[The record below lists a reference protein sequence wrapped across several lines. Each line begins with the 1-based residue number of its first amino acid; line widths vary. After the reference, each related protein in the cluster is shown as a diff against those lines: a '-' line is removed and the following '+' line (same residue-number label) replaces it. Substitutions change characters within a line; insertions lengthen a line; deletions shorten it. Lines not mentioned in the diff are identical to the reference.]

1 MIYYKTKDEVELIRK
16 SSLLVSDTLAY
27 VGSLIRPGITT
38 LELDKKA
45 EEFIRDN
52 GAAPAF
58 KGYKSKSKG
67 IPDFPASL
75 CISMNDVVVHGIPSK
90 KEIGEKDVVSVDCG
104 VLKNG
109 FYGDSA
115 YTFLMGGVSLDVVN
129 LARITKESLYRG
141 IEMAIAGN
149 RVGDISH
156 AVQHFCENINGYGVV
171 RELVG
176 HGLGKSLHEEPEV
189 PNFGAKGKG
198 PKLLEGLVIA
208 IEPMVN
214 LGTKN
219 VMQDADGWTIRTR
232 DGKAACHFEHTI
244 AVRKGPADIL
254 SAFEQIESA
263 ERNNH
268 NLYKQLQSV
277 NG

>member
-45 EEFIRDN
+45 EEFMRDN
-52 GAAPAF
+52 GAVPAF
-58 KGYKSKSKG
+58 KGYKSKG
-67 IPDFPASL
+67 NGVPDFPASL
-75 CISMNDVVVHGIPSK
+75 CISLNDVVVHGIPSK
-90 KEIGEKDVVSVDCG
+90 TEIKENDVVSVDCG

-115 YTFLMGGVSLDVVN
+115 YTFLMGGVSLDVAN

-149 RVGDISH
+149 RVGDISY
-156 AVQHFCENINGYGVV
+156 AIQHFCETINGYGVV

-176 HGLGKSLHEEPEV
+176 HGLGRNLHEEPEV

-208 IEPMVN
+208 IEPMIN

-232 DGKAACHFEHTI
+232 DRKPSCHFEHNI
-244 AVRKGPADIL
+244 AVKKGHADIL
-254 SAFEQIESA
+254 SSFDQIEIA
-263 ERNNH
+263 ERNNN
-268 NLYKQLQSV
+268 NLYKQLQSA